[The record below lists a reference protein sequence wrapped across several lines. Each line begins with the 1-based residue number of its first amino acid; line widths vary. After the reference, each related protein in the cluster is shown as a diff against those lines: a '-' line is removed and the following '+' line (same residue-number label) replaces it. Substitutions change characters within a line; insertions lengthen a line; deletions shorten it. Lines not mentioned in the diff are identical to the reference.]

1 MVPGAMPAVIL
12 VRHAQGSYGGADY
25 DVLSPI
31 GADQAT
37 ALDRL
42 ELGTPRLVSGSL
54 RRQRD
59 TALPWTSAGAE
70 LHVDARW
77 DEYTAEDVLAAHSET
92 GASLENPEG
101 LTSRQFQELLDG
113 GLLRWIA
120 AAEQSAAAETWPAFR
135 DRIGAALAD
144 LVAALDSGQTGVVF
158 TSAGV
163 IAACCVVALGLP
175 EESLIA
181 FNHVG
186 INAGLTKLVAGRRGT
201 TLVSFNEHAHL
212 DPRLVT
218 YR

>member
-1 MVPGAMPAVIL
+1 MPAVIL
-12 VRHAQGSYGGADY
+12 VRHAQGSYGAADY
-25 DVLSPI
+25 DVLSPR
-31 GADQAT
+31 GADQA
-37 ALDRL
+37 AAVHAAVERAAAGPL
-42 ELGTPRLVSGSL
+42 RLVSGSL

-92 GASLENPEG
+92 RASLEDPEG

-113 GLLRWIA
+113 ALLRWIA
-120 AAEQSAAAETWPAFR
+120 AGEESAAAETWPGFR
-135 DRIGAALAD
+135 DR
-144 LVAALDSGQTGVVF
+144 VRAALDDAAGTLERGQTGVVF

-163 IAACCVVALGLP
+163 IAACCVLALGLP
-175 EESLIA
+175 DASLIA

-186 INAGLTKLVAGRRGT
+186 INAGITKLVAGRRGT

-212 DPRLVT
+212 DPSLVT